1 VKAQAPEWHWL
12 DAQETIPAQDLCRA
26 CRISSAELLELVEYG
41 ALQPVAGH
49 ADHADHAFSA
59 EWVVPLREA
68 TRLRRAFDLDLF
80 TVGLVLDYLNRIEG
94 LERELRSLRAHLPS
108 HLSSPARSTHEGPAP
123 WREPHAG
130 AMPDAPTTG
139 RKPR

>member
-1 VKAQAPEWHWL
+1 MKAQAPEWHWL

-41 ALQPVAGH
+41 ALQPLAG
-49 ADHADHAFSA
+49 HADHAFSA

-108 HLSSPARSTHEGPAP
+108 HLSSPARGTHEGPAP
-123 WREPHAG
+123 WREPHSG
-130 AMPDAPTTG
+130 AMTDAPTPG